1 MEHVVLVGM
10 VAIMHK
16 MILNDMCATRDSCEA
31 AANLY
36 PIVVPVTRCAS
47 QVGIFYLWCARLR
60 SVLNAR
66 PTATS
71 IPIHRCCLTPVAN
84 SNRERRRRSSDTL
97 RQRGPAQHTTSSNNT
112 QQSAPTP
119 TTIQQLAA
127 LWQHRH
133 HGHAS
138 RPTDRRFALLAR
150 ARW

>member
-1 MEHVVLVGM
+1 MLVGM

-84 SNRERRRRSSDTL
+84 SKREETRSSDTL

>member
-84 SNRERRRRSSDTL
+84 SNRERRRGAATRFASAAQPNTQPAATIRNNPL
-97 RQRGPAQHTTSSNNT
+97 QRQQQSNNS
-112 QQSAPTP
+112 QHYGSID
-119 TTIQQLAA
+119 TTGMPLA
-127 LWQHRH
+127 
-133 HGHAS
+133 
-138 RPTDRRFALLAR
+138 RPTDVLLC
-150 ARW
+150 